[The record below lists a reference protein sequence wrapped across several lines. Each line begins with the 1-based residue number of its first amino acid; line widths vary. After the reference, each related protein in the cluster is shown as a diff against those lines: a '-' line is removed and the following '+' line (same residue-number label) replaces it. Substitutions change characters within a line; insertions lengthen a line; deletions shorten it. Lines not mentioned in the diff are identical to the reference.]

1 MRDSRLPEMP
11 KLSHLDSRRRRNSS
25 SRTPIKSF
33 AMISVS
39 ESTAIVGYMG
49 VHIVVAKKEIGS
61 LLTKV

>member
-1 MRDSRLPEMP
+1 MRDSRLPGMS

-25 SRTPIKSF
+25 SRTPIEFF
-33 AMISVS
+33 AMISAS

-49 VHIVVAKKEIGS
+49 VHVVVAKKEIET